1 MRYTGVYTASCN
13 RFLVR
18 RPHPFQRNAVVNCAC
33 GSPFSVQHVLSCPKG
48 GYPSIR
54 HNEIRDL
61 TANLLTETC
70 HGVAIEPTLQS
81 VSSEQLNGATTN
93 SQVGARLVIVANG
106 FWGDTFER
114 AFFDVRVFNPFAPSN
129 RLPRISSVYCK
140 HENLKKRHYEQRIRE
155 IEHSTFTP
163 LIFSLTGG
171 LGPAATIFYKRL
183 ASLLA
188 TKWDQNYSATMG
200 WLRCRLSFSL
210 LRSSIMC
217 IRGARSSLHCF
228 ERQATI
234 PIDLVAQESG
244 LSH

>member
-1 MRYTGVYTASCN
+1 MTHSREH
-13 RFLVR
+13 FLILG
-18 RPHPFQRNAVVNCAC
+18 F
-33 GSPFSVQHVLSCPKG
+33 
-48 GYPSIR
+48 
-54 HNEIRDL
+54 L
-61 TANLLTETC
+61 T
-70 HGVAIEPTLQS
+70 TLPPR
-81 VSSEQLNGATTN
+81 TD
-93 SQVGARLVIVANG
+93 SQG
-106 FWGDTFER
+106 
-114 AFFDVRVFNPFAPSN
+114 
-129 RLPRISSVYCK
+129 SVYCK

-155 IEHSTFTP
+155 IEHSSFTP

-188 TKWDQNYSATMG
+188 IKWDQNYSATMG

-210 LRSSIMC
+210 LRSPIMC